1 MRLIFLSDFLN
12 SSSDFSSSG
21 MGEDEEGEGV
31 LAEYVKGAPVW
42 EHLVFFDLGD
52 LSESLQKA

>member
-1 MRLIFLSDFLN
+1 
-12 SSSDFSSSG
+12 